1 MKTGKYKSMA
11 ASAVLALGVAA
22 PVAAVPVEWT
32 VGSGGNGHFYE
43 FIDARTSWTAAR
55 TAAQASSHLG
65 QQGYLATIT
74 SAGEQAFLL
83 GLASDGWLGGT
94 DQTVE
99 GEWRW
104 ADGPEAGNL
113 FWTGGPGG
121 TASGFASW
129 NAGEPNNSGNEDYV
143 HLQGGRWN
151 DLPTS
156 STVGGRFVEFN
167 AHAVPLPG
175 TLSLACLALTALL
188 LSRRRTV

>member
-1 MKTGKYKSMA
+1 MRIGIYKSMV

-22 PVAAVPVEWT
+22 PVAAVPVQWT

-43 FIDARTSWTAAR
+43 FISIDETWTAAR

-74 SAGEQAFLL
+74 SAAEQTFVL
-83 GLASDGWLGGT
+83 GLANDGWLGGT

-121 TASGFASW
+121 TPSGFASW
-129 NAGEPNNSGNEDYV
+129 NGGEPNNSGDEDFLD
-143 HLQGGRWN
+143 LQGGAWN

-156 STVGGRFVEFN
+156 STRGRFVEFN
-167 AHAVPLPG
+167 AAVPLPG
-175 TLSLACLALTALL
+175 TLSLAGLALAALL
-188 LSRRRTV
+188 VSRRRTV

>member
-121 TASGFASW
+121 TASGFTSW
-129 NAGEPNNSGNEDYV
+129 NGGEPNNQGNEDY
-143 HLQGGRWN
+143 LDMQGGRWN

-156 STVGGRFVEFN
+156 STRGRFVEFN
-167 AHAVPLPG
+167 AQAVPLPG
-175 TLSLACLALTALL
+175 TLSLAGLALTALL
-188 LSRRRTV
+188 VSRRRAV